1 MKTMQVAVRETDNLP
16 GGNWLLALVIE
27 QENSATFERNPN
39 LLGGGMTMRRIGRS
53 GHREDIERFILQSI
67 SKLSRRNAILRHGV
81 VRASKMK
88 SPADWR
94 GLNWRAW
101 PGLARSGTRIER

>member
-1 MKTMQVAVRETDNLP
+1 MKTMQVAVRETDNVP

-53 GHREDIERFILQSI
+53 GQHSNPGER
-67 SKLSRRNAILRHGV
+67 H
-81 VRASKMK
+81 
-88 SPADWR
+88 PAR
-94 GLNWRAW
+94 
-101 PGLARSGTRIER
+101 